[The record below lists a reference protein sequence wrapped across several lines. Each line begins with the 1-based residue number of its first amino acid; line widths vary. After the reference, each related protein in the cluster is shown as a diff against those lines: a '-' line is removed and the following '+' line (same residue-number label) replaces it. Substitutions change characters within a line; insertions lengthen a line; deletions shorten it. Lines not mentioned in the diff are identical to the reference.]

1 MTAKSAIRF
10 IRVSN
15 VQPGRPSNRRWRRS
29 LERGAAC
36 SSVATVRRLIGA
48 AVLALATGCAHPPIL
63 LDRQA
68 PATFAQ
74 EPGGYEE
81 ADVVRVVD
89 GDTVIARVTG
99 RVEGPGAGDA
109 VAGAEYSVRFLGIDT
124 PESVK
129 PDSPVE
135 CFGKE
140 ASAATAALLDG
151 AHVRLVKDVEE
162 TDQYDRLLRY
172 VYVGDEMA
180 NGRLVVNG
188 YAQVFTYPPNVR
200 HADLFVA
207 LERDARDHDRGLWA
221 PQSCNGEG

>member
-1 MTAKSAIRF
+1 MRT
-10 IRVSN
+10 
-15 VQPGRPSNRRWRRS
+15 
-29 LERGAAC
+29 
-36 SSVATVRRLIGA
+36 LIA
-48 AVLALATGCAHPPIL
+48 AVVLVLATGCAHAPVR
-63 LDRQA
+63 LDHQA
-68 PATFAQ
+68 PATFGQ

-89 GDTVIARVTG
+89 GDTVIARITG
-99 RVEGPGAGDA
+99 RVEGPGAGAA
-109 VAGAEYSVRFLGIDT
+109 VTGAEYSVRFLGVDT

-129 PDSPVE
+129 PGSPVE

-140 ASAATAALLDG
+140 ASSATAALLDG
-151 AHVRLVKDVEE
+151 THIRLVKDVEE

-172 VYVGDEMA
+172 VYLGDEMA
-180 NGRLVVNG
+180 NARLVVNG

-221 PQSCNGEG
+221 PESCNGEG